1 MAGDVEGALPR
12 RVQIQGRDGVPAG
25 SGVLIT
31 PSYVLTCAH
40 VVSGALGLDPHSDD
54 GPRASVRV
62 TLLGTPDEPPEETTA
77 EVLPGCWLPLRDS
90 SGDAALL
97 ALNRTAPPPSPFRA
111 GVAEAGQQV
120 RLLTPD
126 GELRAAVREAPAPDT
141 PDGWGRLDFDVESP
155 RPGFSGS
162 AVINAEG
169 AVVGIVTAL
178 QHPPDGR
185 HGRFLP
191 LSAALDRIPGLAP
204 ADGLALREHG
214 ELVESLVAVP
224 VVRDPLL
231 FPLLVDELRT
241 GLPPGTDLGPDG
253 VVSTR
258 GRAMHL
264 VRQLGRDARSLRLLV
279 DVLRVYDPGS
289 AELEAFAALVD
300 KLSAPSLL
308 PVGAVGDQG
317 TWERTVE
324 RRRGRKRRPFVIR
337 SAVEPPVL
345 AFDVGP
351 AWEETAYHLTCRVTR
366 PDGSTYTLWSDRSV
380 PREDLQW
387 VVRDVVR
394 RFEAQEPGPAPLIE
408 FVLPYSLLTLPV
420 DLFLVATD
428 PVPSA
433 LGWGYPVVVRP
444 AELTGLYSGRRRWH
458 RRWDRLKD
466 TPPAAR
472 EPRWVEGA
480 GGRALILDATELTF
494 PPAADEVATDQV
506 AFALLQGVPVF
517 IWTPDPRP
525 ATQAA
530 LMELA
535 RTVPLEQIP
544 DAVRSWRARQAVEY
558 SAGGPARVTLVYAD
572 PERPLPV
579 ELSELLDAP
588 GDGGA
593 P

>member
-12 RVQIQGRDGVPAG
+12 RVQIQGHDGVPAG
-25 SGVLIT
+25 SGFLIT

-40 VVSGALGLDPHSDD
+40 VVTGALGLDPHSDD

-141 PDGWGRLDFDVESP
+141 PDGWGRLDFDAESP
-155 RPGFSGS
+155 RPGFSGGPL
-162 AVINAEG
+162 IDAEG

-185 HGRFLP
+185 RGRFLP

-264 VRQLGRDARSLRLLV
+264 VRQLGRDPRSLRLLV

-300 KLSAPSLL
+300 KVSAPSLL

-324 RRRGRKRRPFVIR
+324 RQRGRKRRPFVIR

-345 AFDVGP
+345 SFDVGP

-380 PREDLQW
+380 PREDLPR

-394 RFEAQEPGPAPLIE
+394 SFEEREVGLATGPAPLVE
-408 FVLPYSLLTLPV
+408 FLLPFSLMNLPV
-420 DLFLVATD
+420 DRFD
-428 PVPSA
+428 IGEGPVPSP
-433 LGWGYPVVVRP
+433 LGLDYPVVVRP
-444 AELTGLYSGRRRWH
+444 AELVDRHSARHRWH
-458 RRWDRLKD
+458 RRWSRLRD
-466 TPPAAR
+466 VPPGAR
-472 EPRWVEGA
+472 EPRWLKGA
-480 GGRALILDATELTF
+480 GGRALVLDAAGLTF
-494 PPAADEVATDQV
+494 PPTGDQI

-517 IWTPDPRP
+517 IWTPEPQP
-525 ATQAA
+525 ATEAA

-535 RTVPLEQIP
+535 RTVPVERIP
-544 DAVRSWRARQAVEY
+544 EAVRSWRIQQVAAED
-558 SAGGPARVTLVYAD
+558 GGKGPARATLVYAD